1 MNSQSCGCQSGCGCG
16 GSETCGCCDGI
27 AAMTPVDIGNRPG
40 LPALSYRVGTHGRF
54 LASMKA
60 RLPMI
65 EIETPAD
72 GVQPARTLR
81 PLQALTTRD
90 PADPA
95 IALLDAWATVADVL
109 TFYQERIANE
119 GYVRTAGERRSLVEM
134 ARLVGYAPR
143 AGVSASVFLSYTVD
157 DNQAEPVELAIGTR
171 AQSLPGPDE
180 TPQSFETDAPL
191 QARREWNDLGIRRER
206 PQGIDSDSVLALDR
220 VYVQGVDTGVQVGD
234 LLLFQFGAAVAQA
247 IWQVRRVAAVE
258 TDFAAQ
264 RSAIA
269 LQPLQPQAALLPQA
283 LQALI
288 RLIGKL
294 EPLGT
299 VAAAPLARARALQSA
314 VRLGAPHWPIAQWR
328 TRVGEG
334 ASGTA
339 LGPLDEFD
347 DDIQRVL
354 LPLAPVREQAL
365 KLLENLLSNL
375 KWLVAHDDG
384 DLTAVDNAETLL
396 DDLERNRPVPPLQ
409 DWAGQLNGGVE
420 EGQSM
425 QMIEAFGQAV
435 IGLQPAA
442 AGAATSSPDQFVDG
456 LLRKPVI
463 QAASPQR
470 LRRDLGRAFER
481 GADLQPQLITDFA
494 PRLKDSYYQ
503 AWRGTAVAT
512 QVPYQHLTALYSLA
526 AGEALFGASTGR
538 PMPEIVNNKVP
549 AVQDWTDWR
558 YADDEENYNA
568 FLGKSLPLLAEGDL
582 VLVARPGDLGLPDY
596 RLLTVAAA
604 RTGPRNAYGISGEST
619 ELEFGLDGAATIWR
633 TVEAGKDD
641 RAEIVGLRNTWLH
654 PQRRRL
660 QPVLAPIL
668 GEVSGD
674 TLELGA
680 LHQQLQSGR
689 WVVVEGER
697 SDIEGVRGVRA
708 SELMMVS
715 GLEHGYDPDLP
726 GDRAHTTLHLATPLA
741 NAYYR
746 DGLRIHANVVPASHG
761 ESRREVLGSSD
772 ARQPMQ
778 RFALRQPPLTWRPAP
793 TAAGAA
799 STLKVLVDNVEWQE
813 AASLASLAPDARA
826 FVTLTGDDGVTQV
839 IFGDGEHGLRPP
851 SGFENLRAEYRNG
864 IGGAGN
870 VRAGQISLL
879 VTRPLGIK
887 DVVNPLRASGGADR
901 ETLELIREN
910 APRSLMA
917 LDRLVS
923 LSDYADFTRMFA
935 GIAKADAV
943 RLGDG
948 TRELVHITVA
958 GVDDMPIDEESD
970 LYRNLLAALRELGDP
985 ALTVQVAMRERLAL
999 VLQAK
1004 LKLLPGYRWEPV
1016 SSAVRER
1023 LLDRFGFHARA
1034 LAQPALLCEVV
1045 AAMQSVRGIDWVDID
1060 SFGAIP
1066 ETVYDWQ
1073 RKQRRLITQD
1083 GITETVER
1091 ILHGEPNGKN
1101 ANTGGLNNGSTGQG
1115 SGGGYDPYEPLQ
1127 PPARVD
1133 ARRAEP
1139 EGPRILPAQLAFF
1152 APAVADTLILNPVQ

>member
-1 MNSQSCGCQSGCGCG
+1 MNSQSCGCGGGACGD
-16 GSETCGCCDGI
+16 SACGCCDGI
-27 AAMTPVDIGNRPG
+27 AASTPVDIANRPG
-40 LPALSYRVGTHGRF
+40 LPELRYRVGTHGRF
-54 LASMKA
+54 LASMQA
-60 RLPMI
+60 RLPTM
-65 EIETPAD
+65 EVETAGDD
-72 GVQPARTLR
+72 GLPPRTLR

-119 GYVRTAGERRSLVEM
+119 GYVRTATERRSLVEM

-143 AGVSASVFLSYTVD
+143 PGVSSSVFLSYTVD
-157 DNQAEPVELAIGTR
+157 DNQAEPVDLPVGTR

-191 QARREWNDLGIRRER
+191 QARREWNDLSIRRER
-206 PQGIDSDSVLALDR
+206 PQSIDSASVLSIDR
-220 VYVQGVDTGVQVGD
+220 VYVKGVDTGVQSGE
-234 LLLFQFGAAVAQA
+234 LLLFQFGAGAAAVYQ
-247 IWQVRRVAAVE
+247 IRRVVAVE
-258 TDFAAQ
+258 TDFIAQ
-264 RSAIA
+264 RSAIS
-269 LQPLQPQAALLPQA
+269 LQPMQPLLAQA
-283 LQALI
+283 LSPLAT
-288 RLIGKL
+288 LIGKL
-294 EPLGT
+294 EQLQSQGNGN
-299 VAAAPLARARALQSA
+299 ANALARSKALQSA
-314 VRLGAPHWPIAQWR
+314 VRLGAPHWPLAQWHQR
-328 TRVGEG
+328 IAEGVGG
-334 ASGTA
+334 AA
-339 LGPLDEFD
+339 LVPLDDFD
-347 DDIQRVL
+347 DAIKRIL
-354 LPLAPVREQAL
+354 LPLAAVRTQAL
-365 KLLENLLSNL
+365 ALLKMLIAQL
-375 KWLVAHDDG
+375 KWRIGQGEG
-384 DLTAVDNAETLL
+384 DARAVDNAESLL
-396 DDLERNRPVPPLQ
+396 GEIEQGHQVAPLQ
-409 DWAGQLNGGVE
+409 DWDGVLGSGVE
-420 EGQSM
+420 EEESIQLI
-425 QMIEAFGQAV
+425 QDFDEAIEK
-435 IGLQPAA
+435 LQPSAS
-442 AGAATSSPDQFVDG
+442 GPATSSPDEFVEG
-456 LLRKPVI
+456 LLRKPAV
-463 QAASPQR
+463 QVANPQR
-470 LRRDLGRAFER
+470 LRRDLRSAFGY

-494 PRLKDSYYQ
+494 PRLKDNYYQ
-503 AWRGTAVAT
+503 AWRGTEVKT
-512 QVPYQHLTALYSLA
+512 QVLSQRLVALYSLG
-526 AGEALFGASTGR
+526 AGEALFGAATGR

-549 AVQDWTDWR
+549 AVQTWGDWL
-558 YADDEENYNA
+558 YAEDENDSNA
-568 FLGKSLPLLAEGDL
+568 FLGKSLPLLAKGDL
-582 VLVARPGDLGLPDY
+582 VLVTRPGDTDLPDY
-596 RLLTVAAA
+596 RILTVDAA

-619 ELEFGLDGAATIWR
+619 ELEFGVDGTATIWR
-633 TVEAGKDD
+633 TVEAGKEGRD
-641 RAEIVGLRNTWLH
+641 EIHELRRTWLH
-654 PQRRRL
+654 PQRKRL
-660 QPVLAPIL
+660 LPVPEPIL
-668 GEVSGD
+668 DDVSGA
-674 TLELGA
+674 TLELGP

-708 SELMMVS
+708 SELMMVA
-715 GLEHGYDPDLP
+715 GLEHGYDPYLP
-726 GDRAHTTLHLATPLA
+726 GDRPHTTLHLATALA

-761 ESRREVLGSSD
+761 ETRREVLGSSD

-778 RFALRQPPLTWRPAP
+778 RFSLRQPPLTFRPAP

-799 STLKVLVDNVEWQE
+799 STLKVLVDGVEWQE
-813 AASLASLAPDARA
+813 AANLSALTPDARA

-879 VTRPLGIK
+879 ISRPLGIK

-1004 LKLLPGYRWEPV
+1004 LRLLPGYRWEPV
-1016 SSAVRER
+1016 SAAVRER

-1034 LAQPALLCEVV
+1034 IAQPALLCELV
-1045 AAMQSVRGIDWVDID
+1045 AAIQSVRGIDWVDVD

-1066 ETVYDWQ
+1066 ETVVDYHSQ
-1073 RKQRRLITQD
+1073 QRRLITQGEITDTVREILD
-1083 GITETVER
+1083 GDSDSNGFDDDDET
-1091 ILHGEPNGKN
+1091 H
-1101 ANTGGLNNGSTGQG
+1101 
-1115 SGGGYDPYEPLQ
+1115 EPLQ

-1133 ARRAEP
+1133 AGRAEV
-1139 EGPRILPAQLAFF
+1139 EGERIRPARLAFF
-1152 APAVADTLILNPVQ
+1152 APAIPDTLILNPVQ